1 MIGALALVVTVM
13 YCRAKYVAAKI
24 AELYICCTCVV
35 SEQYRSAPFTPFSVT
50 LGYMIKE
57 IHRCLM
63 LALTTE
69 QSPITTTQI
78 IKVRSTAA

>member
-1 MIGALALVVTVM
+1 M
-13 YCRAKYVAAKI
+13 YTFEVIILRSLFI
-24 AELYICCTCVV
+24 
-35 SEQYRSAPFTPFSVT
+35 SEQYRNAPFTPFSVT

-69 QSPITTTQI
+69 QSPIATTQV
-78 IKVRSTAA
+78 IKVYSQQLYFSISCHEPCQFCVYTE